1 MKQYTDILREI
12 LAKGRLKV
20 NRTGIDALSIKGPS
34 MRFNMD
40 DGFPLETLRPIFTKG
55 IIHENLWFLEGTC
68 NNETLLANGV
78 KIWDQWALKE
88 DVTETVMR
96 QGYEMAQ
103 ALLAVRNANRPEG
116 TDEYTF
122 QQIVEELTK
131 ADLED
136 GQKGLPVNGNP
147 GEAKTWDE
155 LHGAIRVFREAGVAM
170 HYERVMLPKGYLG
183 PIYGVM
189 WRHWVTHDGRVVDQ
203 IQNVLRK
210 LGSEN
215 PKERYSRSLMVTG
228 LNPAVTPEETMSA
241 EENIKAG
248 NQALA
253 PCHTFFHLLAEPL
266 SIDERYALYLKQLGV
281 DHANDM
287 DNIKEL
293 YVTTREL
300 ANKEGVPQ
308 EDLDLANETLSA
320 ALTEYKIPKDQL
332 SLIMYQ
338 RSADFPIGVPF
349 NIAGYA
355 LLLHMFAHHLGM
367 KPAEFVHHFGDA
379 HIYVNQI
386 EGVKELLAREDNPDG
401 EVPALPTLLLNPDV
415 TSIFD
420 LTFNDIKFV
429 NYNPIKPQIN
439 FGEIAV

>member
-12 LAKGRLKV
+12 LAKDRLKV

-55 IIHENLWFLEGTC
+55 IILENLWFLEGTC

-170 HYERVMLPKGYLG
+170 HYERVTLPKGYLG

-266 SIDERYALYLKQLGV
+266 SIEERYALYLKQLGG

-287 DNIKEL
+287 DNIKQL
-293 YVTTREL
+293 YVEFVSQGQEAEAAAGGNDERLASKTEDDLVQGREVL
-300 ANKEGVPQ
+300 
-308 EDLDLANETLSA
+308 TA
-320 ALTEYKIPKDQL
+320 ALDARKIPRDQL

-338 RSADFPIGVPF
+338 RKH
-349 NIAGYA
+349 NCA
-355 LLLHMFAHHLGM
+355 LA
-367 KPAEFVHHFGDA
+367 A
-379 HIYVNQI
+379 
-386 EGVKELLAREDNPDG
+386 
-401 EVPALPTLLLNPDV
+401 
-415 TSIFD
+415 
-420 LTFNDIKFV
+420 
-429 NYNPIKPQIN
+429 
-439 FGEIAV
+439 